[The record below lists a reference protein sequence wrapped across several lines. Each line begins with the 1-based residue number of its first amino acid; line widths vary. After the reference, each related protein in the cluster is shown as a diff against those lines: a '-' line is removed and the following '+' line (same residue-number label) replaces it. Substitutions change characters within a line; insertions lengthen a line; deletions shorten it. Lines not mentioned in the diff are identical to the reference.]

1 MIPCPQPATVRCLGW
16 SGSLNAMQCGDGYLP
31 HSVTCT
37 TCAPGYF
44 PSLQLCVACPPT
56 KSEAIVNGI
65 AVVVVVLVILL
76 VALSMV
82 IVAIRRTKGST
93 KVALI
98 MLKDYVEWT
107 MVAWQT
113 IVQVGKRT
121 TGGPDVLR
129 RLYMFIAVVELD
141 SAVIAAPEV
150 SVRQLA
156 ASGSPISTLG

>member
-1 MIPCPQPATVRCLGW
+1 M
-16 SGSLNAMQCGDGYLP
+16 
-31 HSVTCT
+31 
-37 TCAPGYF
+37 
-44 PSLQLCVACPPT
+44 
-56 KSEAIVNGI
+56 NGI

-107 MVAWQT
+107 MVTWQT

-150 SVRQLA
+150 SWVADVPADNLSFVPVTRT
-156 ASGSPISTLG
+156 SGARA